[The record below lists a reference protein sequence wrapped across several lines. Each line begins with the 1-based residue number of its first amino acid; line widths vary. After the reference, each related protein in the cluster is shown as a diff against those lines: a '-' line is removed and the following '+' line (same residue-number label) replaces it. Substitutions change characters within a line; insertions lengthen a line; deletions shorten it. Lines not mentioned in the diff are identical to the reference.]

1 MTKTT
6 ENTALEILSPA
17 DPKAGSESFVFL
29 PAGSARKDGLTFE
42 PSDEALA
49 ETGPAD
55 IQMSELSG
63 GAMLSFADIATT
75 EPQPILIPA
84 DGAMLPAEVLASLLA
99 LPVNDAVLETEAGAS
114 LSSGGGSV
122 YLDDTGDPAAGLLAQ
137 GGLDGRELAAG
148 TPPEDQDDRVTA
160 PVSGDGQ
167 AAARQSTD
175 GEPDGEPEET
185 GQATGAP
192 DDADEGNS
200 RESGTGAPEET
211 GQATGEP
218 GEADEG
224 NSRESGTGA
233 PGGDAGGASG
243 DTGGAGGTGAPGGD
257 AGGAS
262 GNTGATGD
270 TGTTGGNTGGAGGTG
285 SQGGG
290 NPGNGGGN
298 PGHGGGNP
306 GHGGGNPGNGGGNPG
321 HGSENSGEDDG
332 GEIDDRDPG
341 NSGANNNSPSAPPG
355 QSQGSSVQTLA
366 SDDLGITIRGFDA
379 DEDVLDISD
388 LLSGL
393 EIADEDRAASVDIL
407 FDRGHDASVV
417 VDTTGDGNFDTLG
430 VTLDNYRGDLG
441 LDDLQ
446 LVHQAAA

>member
-6 ENTALEILSPA
+6 ENTALEIVSPA
-17 DPKAGSESFVFL
+17 DPKSGSESFVFL
-29 PAGSARKDGLTFE
+29 PVGSARKDGLTFE

-55 IQMSELSG
+55 IQMSEFSG
-63 GAMLSFADIATT
+63 GAMLSFADIATA

-122 YLDDTGDPAAGLLAQ
+122 YRDDSGDPAAGLLAQ
-137 GGLDGRELAAG
+137 GVIDGRELAAG

-167 AAARQSTD
+167 AAAGQSTD

-192 DDADEGNS
+192 DDAD
-200 RESGTGAPEET
+200 
-211 GQATGEP
+211 Q
-218 GEADEG
+218 G

-233 PGGDAGGASG
+233 PGGDAGE
-243 DTGGAGGTGAPGGD
+243 TGGNGGD
-257 AGGAS
+257 AGGA
-262 GNTGATGD
+262 GGDTGGTGGTDAPGGGPGDTGASGD
-270 TGTTGGNTGGAGGTG
+270 TGTTGGDTGGAGGTG
-285 SQGGG
+285 SQGGR
-290 NPGNGGGN
+290 N

-306 GHGGGNPGNGGGNPG
+306 GHGSENSGAGGGGNG
-321 HGSENSGEDDG
+321 NGNEGADAGAGNGGEDDG

-417 VDTTGDGNFDTLG
+417 IDTTGDGNFDTLG

-446 LVHQAAA
+446 LIHQAAA

>member
-55 IQMSELSG
+55 IQMSEFSG
-63 GAMLSFADIATT
+63 GAMLSFADIATA

-122 YLDDTGDPAAGLLAQ
+122 YRDDTGEPAAGLLAQ
-137 GGLDGRELAAG
+137 GVIDGRELAAG

-167 AAARQSTD
+167 AAAGQSTD
-175 GEPDGEPEET
+175 GEPGGEPEET

-200 RESGTGAPEET
+200 RESGTGAP
-211 GQATGEP
+211 
-218 GEADEG
+218 
-224 NSRESGTGA
+224 
-233 PGGDAGGASG
+233 GGDTGGASG
-243 DTGGAGGTGAPGGD
+243 DAGGSEDD
-257 AGGAS
+257 A
-262 GNTGATGD
+262 GATGD
-270 TGTTGGNTGGAGGTG
+270 TGTTGGDTGGAGGN
-285 SQGGG
+285 G
-290 NPGNGGGN
+290 NEGADAGAGNG
-298 PGHGGGNP
+298 
-306 GHGGGNPGNGGGNPG
+306 
-321 HGSENSGEDDG
+321 GEDDG

-355 QSQGSSVQTLA
+355 QSQSSSVQTLA

-393 EIADEDRAASVDIL
+393 EIADEDRAASVDIQ

>member
-6 ENTALEILSPA
+6 ENTALEIVSPA
-17 DPKAGSESFVFL
+17 DPKSGSEYFVFL

-63 GAMLSFADIATT
+63 GAMLSFADIATA

-84 DGAMLPAEVLASLLA
+84 DGVMLPAEVLASLLA

-122 YLDDTGDPAAGLLAQ
+122 YRDDSGDPAAGLLAQ
-137 GGLDGRELAAG
+137 GVIDGRELAAG

-160 PVSGDGQ
+160 LVSGDGQ
-167 AAARQSTD
+167 AAAGQSTD
-175 GEPDGEPEET
+175 GEPGGEPEET

-192 DDADEGNS
+192 GD
-200 RESGTGAPEET
+200 
-211 GQATGEP
+211 
-218 GEADEG
+218 ADEG

-233 PGGDAGGASG
+233 PGGDAGE
-243 DTGGAGGTGAPGGD
+243 TGGSEGD
-257 AGGAS
+257 AGA
-262 GNTGATGD
+262 
-270 TGTTGGNTGGAGGTG
+270 TGGAGGTG
-285 SQGGG
+285 SQ
-290 NPGNGGGN
+290 
-298 PGHGGGNP
+298 GGGNP

-321 HGSENSGEDDG
+321 HGSENSGAGGGGNGNGNEGADAGAGNGGEDDG

-407 FDRGHDASVV
+407 FYRGHDASVV
-417 VDTTGDGNFDTLG
+417 IDTTGDGNFDALG

-446 LVHQAAA
+446 LFHQAAA